1 MNGYI
6 LTEDKRRELANR
18 FMRIAEGRSDYFGKT
33 QRQLL
38 NEAAM
43 PATPAPAAPMPADPN
58 MMGGAMPAAP
68 APAAPAP
75 ADPNMMGGAM
85 PAAPAPA
92 APMPADPNMMGGAM
106 PGVPMPG
113 APGGQGPTDTNN
125 DGVLDDLNGDGKTDD
140 LTGDGFPNIDDDA
153 SSDNTSGGEDNA
165 GGDANADNNTD
176 AGQNKN
182 NELGNN
188 EIANGQE
195 IMNDKVDLVGQNLG
209 HVDNKIAQMFGTINR
224 LINMVDSN
232 NRKIEDLSKEVA
244 KRNPTPTERL
254 NIRSQDGYPFNIPV
268 SDFWKEK
275 ARTSNYRAYA
285 DNDEPTTNE
294 YRITNSD
301 VDDFSDRDM
310 EASFDVDG
318 EDLNQTINKIF
329 GYH

>member
-33 QRQLL
+33 QKQLL

-43 PATPAPAAPMPADPN
+43 PAAPMPAAPMDPS
-58 MMGGAMPAAP
+58 MMGGAPGAMPGAAP
-68 APAAPAP
+68 GGMPGAPM
-75 ADPNMMGGAM
+75 DPSMMGGA
-85 PAAPAPA
+85 P
-92 APMPADPNMMGGAM
+92 GA
-106 PGVPMPG
+106 MPG
-113 APGGQGPTDTNN
+113 APGGAPQGPSDTNN

-140 LTGDGFPNIDDDA
+140 LTGDGFPNVDDDA
-153 SSDNTSGGEDNA
+153 SDPNSPSGQSNA
-165 GGDANADNNTD
+165 GGDAKAGGD
-176 AGQNKN
+176 AGQDKDNG
-182 NELGNN
+182 LGNN

-209 HVDNKIAQMFGTINR
+209 HVDNRIAQMFGTINR

-232 NRKIEDLSKEVA
+232 NRKIEDLSREVA

>member
-43 PATPAPAAPMPADPN
+43 PAAPA
-58 MMGGAMPAAP
+58 
-68 APAAPAP
+68 
-75 ADPNMMGGAM
+75 

-92 APMPADPNMMGGAM
+92 APMPQDPNMMGGAM
-106 PGVPMPG
+106 PPAPMPAAPGAMPG
-113 APGGQGPTDTNN
+113 APDMPQGPSDTNN

-153 SSDNTSGGEDNA
+153 SGDKSSSGKNDA
-165 GGDANADNNTD
+165 GGDMDMGM
-176 AGQNKN
+176 GQDKS

>member
-43 PATPAPAAPMPADPN
+43 PAAPAAPAPAAPMQGAPMPGADPN

-68 APAAPAP
+68 MPGV
-75 ADPNMMGGAM
+75 DPNMMGGAM
-85 PAAPAPA
+85 PAAP
-92 APMPADPNMMGGAM
+92 
-106 PGVPMPG
+106 MPG
-113 APGGQGPTDTNN
+113 APGGAPQGPTDTNN
-125 DGVLDDLNGDGKTDD
+125 DGVLDDLNGDGQTDD

-153 SSDNTSGGEDNA
+153 SGGNPSGGEDNI
-165 GGDANADNNTD
+165 GGNANADNNTGASQD
-176 AGQNKN
+176 NS

-209 HVDNKIAQMFGTINR
+209 HVDDKIAQMFGTINR

>member
-1 MNGYI
+1 
-6 LTEDKRRELANR
+6 
-18 FMRIAEGRSDYFGKT
+18 
-33 QRQLL
+33 
-38 NEAAM
+38 
-43 PATPAPAAPMPADPN
+43 MPADPN
-58 MMGGAMPAAP
+58 MMGGAMPSA
-68 APAAPAP
+68 
-75 ADPNMMGGAM
+75 
-85 PAAPAPA
+85 
-92 APMPADPNMMGGAM
+92 
-106 PGVPMPG
+106 PMPG
-113 APGGQGPTDTNN
+113 APGAMPGAPGGMPQGPSDTNN

-153 SSDNTSGGEDNA
+153 SSDKSSSGKNDTEDDM
-165 GGDANADNNTD
+165 GM
-176 AGQNKN
+176 GQDKG

-209 HVDNKIAQMFGTINR
+209 HVDNRIAQMFGTINR

-232 NRKIEDLSKEVA
+232 NRKIEDLSREVA

-254 NIRSQDGYPFNIPV
+254 NIRSQDGYPFNVPV

>member
-1 MNGYI
+1 MG
-6 LTEDKRRELANR
+6 
-18 FMRIAEGRSDYFGKT
+18 G
-33 QRQLL
+33 
-38 NEAAM
+38 AM
-43 PATPAPAAPMPADPN
+43 PPAPMPADPN
-58 MMGGAMPAAP
+58 AMGGAMPP
-68 APAAPAP
+68 A
-75 ADPNMMGGAM
+75 
-85 PAAPAPA
+85 
-92 APMPADPNMMGGAM
+92 
-106 PGVPMPG
+106 PMPG
-113 APGGQGPTDTNN
+113 APGAMPGAPGGMPQGPSDTNN

-153 SSDNTSGGEDNA
+153 SSDKSSSGKNDTEDDM
-165 GGDANADNNTD
+165 GM
-176 AGQNKN
+176 GQDKG

-195 IMNDKVDLVGQNLG
+195 VMNDKVDLVGQNLG
-209 HVDNKIAQMFGTINR
+209 HVDNRIAQMFGTINR

-232 NRKIEDLSKEVA
+232 NRKIEDLSREVA

-254 NIRSQDGYPFNIPV
+254 NIRSQDGYPFNVPV

-275 ARTSNYRAYA
+275 ARTSNYKAYA

>member
-43 PATPAPAAPMPADPN
+43 PA
-58 MMGGAMPAAP
+58 
-68 APAAPAP
+68 APAP

-106 PGVPMPG
+106 PPAPMPG
-113 APGGQGPTDTNN
+113 ADPSMMGGAMPGAPMPGAAPGGAPPPQGPSDTNN
-125 DGVLDDLNGDGKTDD
+125 DGVLDDLNGDGQTDD
-140 LTGDGFPNIDDDA
+140 LTGDGFPNVDDDA
-153 SSDNTSGGEDNA
+153 SGGNAPGGQNNA
-165 GGDANADNNTD
+165 GGDAQGGNGDD
-176 AGQNKN
+176 QNKGD
-182 NELGNN
+182 ELGNN

-209 HVDNKIAQMFGTINR
+209 HVDDKIAQMFGTINR

-232 NRKIEDLSKEVA
+232 NRKIEDLSREVA

-301 VDDFSDRDM
+301 VDDFSDRDI

>member
-33 QRQLL
+33 QRQLF

-43 PATPAPAAPMPADPN
+43 PAAPAPAASMPADPN
-58 MMGGAMPAAP
+58 MMGGAMPAA
-68 APAAPAP
+68 
-75 ADPNMMGGAM
+75 
-85 PAAPAPA
+85 
-92 APMPADPNMMGGAM
+92 
-106 PGVPMPG
+106 PMPG

-125 DGVLDDLNGDGKTDD
+125 DGVLDDLNGDGQTDD

-165 GGDANADNNTD
+165 GGDANADNSTD